1 MKRNKKDFKKKVNY
15 KEKIKMKI
23 KLLLA
28 TLCTFP
34 LFSAFTFSP
43 PNEGGYN
50 IMGFYMNG
58 MFVEMNEK
66 RIASWKYR
74 SDDLKPD
81 GKLTRLNVWQNKDF
95 PDYNFKWGATVTLNK
110 RFWLLGGEGS
120 AGNKKFQTMPTVIT
134 GTVEDD
140 GTITN
145 VKKVRSLPFPSK
157 LGRALIHDNKIWYL
171 GGTRDELLS
180 ADIIADGELGEWK
193 HWKSYPTNVSGGG
206 FVYYKGCF
214 YANGQTRLFM
224 PGFDKMYAIKVKK
237 DGVDTKWVRVES
249 PQNAM
254 GRLYVHNEALYYFD
268 EVSGNIYKT
277 TQEEDGIQLK
287 AWQVAGKLPCPP
299 KTEGLGVTQVPDGW
313 FLYGGVI
320 GGIVR
325 PAGVKFGGFY
335 KGAFMPFSALK

>member
-1 MKRNKKDFKKKVNY
+1 
-15 KEKIKMKI
+15 
-23 KLLLA
+23 
-28 TLCTFP
+28 
-34 LFSAFTFSP
+34 
-43 PNEGGYN
+43 
-50 IMGFYMNG
+50 
-58 MFVEMNEK
+58 
-66 RIASWKYR
+66 
-74 SDDLKPD
+74 
-81 GKLTRLNVWQNKDF
+81 
-95 PDYNFKWGATVTLNK
+95 
-110 RFWLLGGEGS
+110 
-120 AGNKKFQTMPTVIT
+120 
-134 GTVEDD
+134 
-140 GTITN
+140 
-145 VKKVRSLPFPSK
+145 
-157 LGRALIHDNKIWYL
+157 
-171 GGTRDELLS
+171 
-180 ADIIADGELGEWK
+180 
-193 HWKSYPTNVSGGG
+193 
-206 FVYYKGCF
+206 
-214 YANGQTRLFM
+214 M
-224 PGFDKMYAIKVKK
+224 PGSDKMYAIKVKK